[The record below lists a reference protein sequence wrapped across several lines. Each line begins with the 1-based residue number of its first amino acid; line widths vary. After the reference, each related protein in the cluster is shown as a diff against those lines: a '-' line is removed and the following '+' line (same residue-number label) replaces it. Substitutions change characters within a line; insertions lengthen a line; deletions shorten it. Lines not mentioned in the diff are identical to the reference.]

1 MIGIYDINQNSNLN
15 YKTRLDIYKNSGFK
29 ELALYIDDRYNR
41 PDENYTDIIKYARE
55 IGLEIRQAHIDYKI
69 SNLICDD
76 STNEY
81 FEYVSLKLQ
90 EASQLNIPYIVAHAS
105 MSNTPPEI
113 NDTQLSKFANLLN
126 SFEDKNITLCLE
138 NVRNNTNLDKIL
150 NLKLPNVKVCF
161 DLGHANCYSDV
172 QKLFNKYK
180 SNIICSHLHNNYG
193 TDTHNILNDGNIDY
207 KYFLNL
213 LNQIPNASN
222 CLECFPKDRDLS
234 EIEFSKF
241 ILDCNKTIS

>member
-29 ELALYIDDRYNR
+29 ELALYIDDRYNL

-113 NDTQLSKFANLLN
+113 NDTQLSKFANLLS

-138 NVRNNTNLDKIL
+138 NVRNNTNLDKI
-150 NLKLPNVKVCF
+150 K
-161 DLGHANCYSDV
+161 
-172 QKLFNKYK
+172 
-180 SNIICSHLHNNYG
+180 
-193 TDTHNILNDGNIDY
+193 
-207 KYFLNL
+207 
-213 LNQIPNASN
+213 
-222 CLECFPKDRDLS
+222 
-234 EIEFSKF
+234 
-241 ILDCNKTIS
+241 